1 MKFEHNWGDSWRG
14 TFKKLLWF
22 SVIAFE
28 VTAVVL
34 IWLVVTS
41 LMPQK
46 EAHAFFIIAFSLVA
60 TLLNTVI
67 HCVWGCIVYM
77 FEDIARTREVTCAM
91 AEYTIEKDKLLHP
104 EVIDTLDDKEPPKST
119 SARSNAEE
127 KKVYR
132 SVADRSASDS
142 KKPQETWVCS
152 DCGALNSSTTTFCKD
167 CGKYK

>member
-22 SVIAFE
+22 SVITFE
-28 VTAVVL
+28 LTAVVL

-46 EAHAFFIIAFSLVA
+46 EAHVFFIIVFSLVA
-60 TLLNTVI
+60 TLLNAVI
-67 HCVWGCIVYM
+67 HCVWGCIAYM
-77 FEDIARTREVTCAM
+77 FEDIARTRAVTCAM
-91 AEYTIEKDKLLHP
+91 AEYIVEKDKLLHP
-104 EVIDTLDDKEPPKST
+104 EIVDALDDKANPN
-119 SARSNAEE
+119 SASNSAAD

-132 SVADRSASDS
+132 SIADRSASDS

-152 DCGALNSSTTTFCKD
+152 DCGALNASTTTFCKD